1 MYDSDQI
8 KTINMLWKKTFT
20 IASLAEFKCIEDEPE
35 DRMKLFRPDSE
46 PLSSGQMTSI
56 FCKLAVP
63 AVCTNVLGVVT
74 LIVNAVFAGWMNDPA
89 KLAAVGLSNVVV
101 AMMMQSLLKGLNSA

>member
-1 MYDSDQI
+1 
-8 KTINMLWKKTFT
+8 
-20 IASLAEFKCIEDEPE
+20 
-35 DRMKLFRPDSE
+35 
-46 PLSSGQMTSI
+46 MTSI